1 MTSWRLPALLPRPWR
16 LKMVGFNV
24 CGSITA
30 PGTTWIARRAQ
41 QHLQSSFKTIL
52 VILDGND
59 RLEQWLD
66 GDQVPFRAG
75 KAFGGL
81 LKIREKARLAFEWER
96 ARDRFSKLANA
107 ATRPPVKVATG
118 QLVMLWRQKM
128 NDWAHWWFLDWTS
141 SCCTG

>member
-1 MTSWRLPALLPRPWR
+1 M
-16 LKMVGFNV
+16 G
-24 CGSITA
+24 
-30 PGTTWIARRAQ
+30 
-41 QHLQSSFKTIL
+41 
-52 VILDGND
+52 GNG

-75 KAFGGL
+75 KDFGGL
-81 LKIREKARLAFEWER
+81 LKIREKARLAFEWERAR

-128 NDWAHWWFLDWTS
+128 KPGVIGGSWIGPLRVVLVEGSTIWKAVRFGWQLEALW
-141 SCCTG
+141 